1 MCPQWQKGDPLRSG
15 RVQESSGWEIS
26 TDYEESLDIN
36 DQINIIIG
44 KVKDKRDEL
53 ADICNKK
60 GMESRFCVEHER
72 H

>member
-15 RVQESSGWEIS
+15 RVQECSGCEIS

-36 DQINIIIG
+36 DQINIIIS

-60 GMESRFCVEHER
+60 GMESRFCLEHER